1 MKHLK
6 NILYIAIIILSILLN
21 IDRFYLA
28 NINAQVRLVKVV
40 GDLSSPVLIK
50 SAKDGTKRL
59 FIIEKDGVIKILS
72 KGKIKTKNF
81 LDISKLTSKASEQGL
96 LGLAFH
102 PRYKKNRKF
111 YVNYTDRAGATRVVE
126 YQTQRNNPD
135 VADPRQ
141 KKLIIKIAQPYENH
155 NGGTIEFGP
164 DKYLYIGTG
173 DGGAAGDPENRASN
187 LKSLLG
193 KMLRVDVNTKKSY
206 LIPKSNPFIKNTEA
220 RPEIYAYGLR
230 NPWKF
235 SFDRLS
241 GKLFLG
247 DVGQSSFE
255 EIDIIHSGGNY
266 GWRTMEGF
274 SCYEAESCDQSKYIY
289 PIADYGRD
297 EGTSVTGGY
306 VYRGN
311 KIPELKGNY
320 IFGDFAMGR
329 IWKLTEQTNG
339 SWQKELLLRTNLFI
353 SSFGE
358 DVDGELLLVD
368 FQGAVY
374 RFERNA

>member
-1 MKHLK
+1 M
-6 NILYIAIIILSILLN
+6 
-21 IDRFYLA
+21 A